1 MPTDHQI
8 AYALID
14 ERLKSLRQCTYQEL
28 VALLGHPDTTSAMGE
43 DGKAYQLETQVF
55 WDSKKNGEI
64 RVMVSADDGGLRS
77 FMPLTGDFIMAPDG
91 SFVGESF
98 GGY

>member
-1 MPTDHQI
+1 M
-8 AYALID
+8 
-14 ERLKSLRQCTYQEL
+14 
-28 VALLGHPDTTSAMGE
+28 LGHPDTTSAMGE

-55 WDSKKNGEI
+55 WESKKNGEIRVWESKKNGEI